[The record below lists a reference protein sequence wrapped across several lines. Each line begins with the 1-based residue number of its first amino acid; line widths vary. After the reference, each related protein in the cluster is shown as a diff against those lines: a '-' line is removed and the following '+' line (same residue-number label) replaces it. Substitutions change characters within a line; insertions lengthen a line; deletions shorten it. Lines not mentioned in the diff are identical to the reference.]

1 MLIKEV
7 LGLLMLAF
15 LIVGVPALILKLA
28 TIWFVRSTA
37 NKARLRLL
45 GLSLIGCSLAG
56 AVTVACYAV
65 LTAMFEFDAQRTK
78 YLPQPLVLVAAAII
92 LVVLVAAVEF
102 FLWRRFCQRH
112 GSQPRATRAGWLVAG
127 NVWVLWAIL
136 LMDQYRDVLQLT
148 VGSAD

>member
-1 MLIKEV
+1 MREM
-7 LGLLMLAF
+7 LGLLALAF
-15 LIVGVPALILKLA
+15 VIVGIPALILKLV

-37 NKARLRLL
+37 DKARLRLL
-45 GLSLIGCSLAG
+45 GLSLVGCSLVG

-78 YLPQPLVLVAAAII
+78 YLPQSFVIIAAAVTLLVLVS
-92 LVVLVAAVEF
+92 AVEF
-102 FLWRRFCQRH
+102 FLWRRFCRRH
-112 GSQPRATRAGWLVAG
+112 GSQPLATRAGWLFAG

-136 LMDQYRDVLQLT
+136 MMDQYRDFLRMT